1 MSIAVDI
8 KARVGFRE
16 GKTSMVRSRSRTAES
31 SSDAE
36 TE

>member
-8 KARVGFRE
+8 NVRVGFRE
-16 GKTSMVRSRSRTAES
+16 GKTSMVRSRSRTVES
-31 SSDAE
+31 SSGTE